1 MVKFRMN
8 EDGDGDRRPRHDIF
22 LYRKKRPAAGFLPAA
37 TGIVGRREKNG
48 PGRYNHA
55 PWANDI

>member
-1 MVKFRMN
+1 MVKA
-8 EDGDGDRRPRHDIF
+8 RPWHDIF
-22 LYRKKRPAAGFLPAA
+22 LYRKKRTAGGFLPA
-37 TGIVGRREKNG
+37 TIGIVSRCEKNR